1 MILMRYL
8 LMVLVFWISGD
19 VLAQNSAVL
28 EESHRVQQELN
39 EAYTNPETSVLMEED
54 FESFEGLEF
63 YPLSEEFIVE
73 AEFIRTPDEK
83 PFKMPT
89 TTERLP
95 EYVKYGELHF
105 SLKGKALKLDVYQDT
120 SHEENEGYED
130 YLFLP
135 FTDMTNGDGSY
146 GGGRYM
152 DFKIPKED
160 KITLDFNQA
169 YNPYCAYNPK
179 YSCPIPPE
187 GNDLPLRIE
196 AGVKAFDSM

>member
-1 MILMRYL
+1 MRYL
-8 LMVLVFWISGD
+8 LIVFVFWTSGG
-19 VLAQNSAVL
+19 VLAQKIAAL
-28 EESHRVQQELN
+28 EESQQMQQELN
-39 EAYTNPETSVLMEED
+39 AAYTNPETSVLMEDD
-54 FESFEGLEF
+54 FKNFEGLEF

-73 AEFIRTPDEK
+73 AKFVRTPDEK
-83 PFKMPT
+83 PFEMPT

-95 EYVKYGELHF
+95 KYVKFGELQF
-105 SLKGKALKLDVYQDT
+105 TLKGQALKLDVYQATD
-120 SHEENEGYED
+120 HEKHEGYED

-152 DFKIPKED
+152 DFRIPKGN
-160 KITLDFNQA
+160 KVILDFNQA

-187 GNDLPLRIE
+187 GNDLPLRI
-196 AGVKAFDSM
+196 

>member
-1 MILMRYL
+1 MRYL
-8 LMVLVFWISGD
+8 LMILVFWFSSH
-19 VLAQNSAVL
+19 VLAQETPAL
-28 EESHRVQQELN
+28 EESRQMQKELN
-39 EAYTNPETSVLMEED
+39 DAYTDPETSVLMDED
-54 FESFEGLEF
+54 FENFDRLDFFPLNEG
-63 YPLSEEFIVE
+63 FIVE
-73 AEFIRTPDEK
+73 AKFVRTPDEE
-83 PFKMPT
+83 PFEMPT

-105 SLKGKALKLDVYQDT
+105 SLEGKTYKLDVYQDT
-120 SHEENEGYED
+120 DHEENEGYED

-135 FTDMTNGDGSY
+135 FTDMTNGDDSY

-152 DFKIPKED
+152 DFRIPKED

-196 AGVKAFDSM
+196 AGVKAFNPM